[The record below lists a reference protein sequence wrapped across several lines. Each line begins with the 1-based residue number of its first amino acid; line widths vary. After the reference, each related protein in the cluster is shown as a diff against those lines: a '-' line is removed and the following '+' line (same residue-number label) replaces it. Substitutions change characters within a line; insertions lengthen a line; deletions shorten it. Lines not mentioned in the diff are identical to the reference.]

1 MSADQTTA
9 TDPRTG
15 PWRVQSSVWHKGTGS
30 AYVMTT
36 PADRKQ
42 RGALVARVYLTH
54 PDGECDAARAILAT
68 LAAQVA
74 AAPVLIAALRM
85 AVGSGSL
92 PTEIAQAARDALA
105 AAGG

>member
-1 MSADQTTA
+1 M
-9 TDPRTG
+9 
-15 PWRVQSSVWHKGTGS
+15 WHKGKGS

-36 PADRKQ
+36 PSSSKD
-42 RGALVARVYLTH
+42 RGALVARVYVAH
-54 PDGECDAARAILAT
+54 PDGECDATRATLAT

-74 AAPVLIAALRM
+74 AAPVLIVALRS

-92 PTEIAQAARDALA
+92 PAEVEQAARNALA